1 MLTYYCKALGKG
13 KTGTV
18 SRWCKDKLS
27 AAGPLVNTEEI

>member
-18 SRWCKDKLS
+18 SSRGKVKLS